1 MYVETIKSQQR
12 GKVYK
17 SILVRE
23 GYREKGKV
31 KHRTMA
37 NISKLPM
44 EVIEHITMMLKGN
57 GVPLREE
64 DLQLGASRE
73 YGASSAFKELAESI
87 GLDTVIFSRK
97 TAWRQAV
104 MAMIVGRIV
113 YQGSKLGL
121 SNRYMDTCLWE
132 LFGYEKGDR
141 PAVEK
146 ACYEPLDQLLK
157 AQPRIQ
163 KALAKRHLVDGCM
176 ILYDI
181 TNIWLEG
188 EYEDSELASHGKAK
202 DRRRGYKQVA
212 IGLITDKLGCPVAVE
227 VFNGSTSDQ
236 MTVEKQVMR
245 LASEYGISDVI
256 FAGDRGMLTPKRIE
270 EVNAVGFKTLTA
282 LTHPQMTDLLERT
295 NVSPELFDERN
306 IAEVIDPEHPHIRY
320 FLCRNPHTRKREQA
334 KRGALIAATKDKL
347 EEIAR
352 VKRRRKRDKVAARVG
367 VALAKYRVGK
377 FFEWSVDD
385 AGTLEWQIDQAHVER
400 EEALD
405 GCYVIRTDVG
415 LERMSAEESVA
426 GYHRLTHVE
435 KAFRNLK
442 TVSLEMRPVYHKT
455 DDRIRSHVFLCMLAY
470 YVHWH
475 ASQRLQPLFKDDG
488 KGEDRR
494 WTMEGVIDRLKSI
507 RKIPCILAGHYLY
520 DKISQPDDEQKKIL
534 DLLRADLCCQ

>member
-1 MYVETIKSQQR
+1 MYVETIKSKQR

-37 NISKLPM
+37 NISKLPL
-44 EVIEHITMMLKGN
+44 EVIEHITMLLKGN
-57 GVPLREE
+57 GVPLREK
-64 DLQLGASRE
+64 DLQLGSSRE
-73 YGASSAFKELAESI
+73 YGASFAFKELAEII
-87 GLDTVIFSRK
+87 GLDAIIFSRK

-104 MAMIVGRIV
+104 LAMIVGRIV

-132 LFGYEKGDR
+132 LFGYEKGER

-146 ACYEPLDQLLK
+146 ACYEPMDQLLK

-163 KALAKRHLVDGCM
+163 KALAARHLVDGCM

-188 EYEDSELASHGKAK
+188 EYEDSELARFGKAK

-227 VFNGSTSDQ
+227 VFKGSTSDQ

-245 LASEYGISDVI
+245 LAGEYGISDVI

-282 LTHPQMTDLLERT
+282 LTHPQMADLLERT
-295 NVSPELFDERN
+295 VVSPELFDERN

-320 FLCRNPHTRKREQA
+320 FLCRNPYTRKRERA
-334 KRGALIAATKDKL
+334 KRASLIATTKDKL
-347 EEIAR
+347 GEIAR
-352 VKRRRKRDKVAARVG
+352 VKRRRDRDKVAARVG
-367 VALAKYRVGK
+367 VELAKYRVGK
-377 FFEWSVDD
+377 FIQWSVDD
-385 AGTLEWQIDQAHVER
+385 VGALEWEIDQAHVER

-405 GCYVIRTDVG
+405 GCYVIRTDVD
-415 LERMSAEESVA
+415 LERMSAEEGVA
-426 GYHRLTHVE
+426 GFHRLTHVE

-455 DDRIRSHVFLCMLAY
+455 DDRIRAHVFLCMLAY

-475 ASQRLQPLFKDDG
+475 ASQRLQQLFKDDG
-488 KGEDRR
+488 KGDDRR
-494 WTMEGVIDRLKSI
+494 WTMEGVIDRLISI
-507 RKIPCILAGHYLY
+507 RKTPCILDGNYLY
-520 DKISQPDDEQKKIL
+520 DKISQPDKEQKQIL
-534 DLLRADLCCQ
+534 DLLGADLRCQ